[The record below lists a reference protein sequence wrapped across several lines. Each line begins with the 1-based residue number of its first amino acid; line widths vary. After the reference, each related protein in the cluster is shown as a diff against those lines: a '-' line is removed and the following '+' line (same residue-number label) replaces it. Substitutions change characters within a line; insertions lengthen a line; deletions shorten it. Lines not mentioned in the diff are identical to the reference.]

1 MQLRCYTDGMSL
13 PGTRFYQWKKRGK
26 KFLLIMSVVFGIL
39 AAISIFSLID
49 FKNLADRSVSAI
61 SGGFKDFASS
71 MAALQSQEARDSLAN
86 IKNEINNL
94 KSHPAVALWSNL
106 IPQLESSPELFK
118 DLNTFAEA
126 LELVNG
132 DLEHLKN
139 NAFDFIVNQR
149 GEELIK
155 KLKELSAH
163 IADAEQI
170 GVNLQNTAV
179 SLNLALGEDVLGFSA
194 DINTAKQFLD
204 ALVFWL
210 NQPEA
215 QNIAIIFQNPTEIR
229 PAGGFA
235 GSYAEVSL
243 DHGSLSHLKVNDIYY
258 PDKFLKSKIIPPKP
272 LQLITPSWGARDAAW
287 FFDFPAS
294 AGKTISLLEASDIYK
309 ERSMKLSAIIAL
321 NIYVIQSILD
331 IIGPIDLPDYDLV
344 VDKNNFLSEIQR
356 EVEAGDDKRAGDPKR
371 ILRVLTPI
379 FFEKLAG
386 LGDEQKRLLFEKLK
400 NHSLAKDIMI
410 FSKDPL
416 LESYIKSVGLGG
428 EVFNLPKQFS
438 GDYLAVANANIGG
451 GKSDAFIDQAV
462 KLESKLSLDGT
473 VNNYLTIER
482 NHSGQ
487 GQKDWWYRSTNR
499 NYIQILVPTSSVLND
514 ISGNVYRQVKAPLNY
529 GQNNYKADL
538 DLRSIESTLKFLDD
552 FAVEELFQFGKKTFA
567 TWFDV
572 KAGEKKKLELQYQ
585 NANAIAVTDGAKYR
599 FVFDKQAGVK
609 GELELHIEAPAGYK
623 WRESDSHLFN
633 YSNKDVP
640 ARVILNLTLKE
651 EK

>member
-1 MQLRCYTDGMSL
+1 FQ
-13 PGTRFYQWKKRGK
+13 
-26 KFLLIMSVVFGIL
+26 
-39 AAISIFSLID
+39 
-49 FKNLADRSVSAI
+49 
-61 SGGFKDFASS
+61 
-71 MAALQSQEARDSLAN
+71 
-86 IKNEINNL
+86 
-94 KSHPAVALWSNL
+94 
-106 IPQLESSPELFK
+106 
-118 DLNTFAEA
+118 DLNTFAGA
-126 LELVNG
+126 LESVNG
-132 DLEHLKN
+132 DLEYLKN
-139 NAFDFIVNQR
+139 NAFNFIVNQH
-149 GEELIK
+149 GKELIK
-155 KLKELSAH
+155 KLEELSIH
-163 IADAEQI
+163 IADAGQI
-170 GVNLQNTAV
+170 GANLQKTAV
-179 SLNLALGEDVLGFSA
+179 SLNLSLGEDVLGFSA

-210 NQPEA
+210 NQSEA

-287 FFDFPAS
+287 FFDFPTS
-294 AGKTISLLEASDIYK
+294 AEKTISLLEASNIYK
-309 ERSMKLSAIIAL
+309 ERSMRLSAVIAL
-321 NIYVIQSILD
+321 NIHVVQSILD
-331 IIGPIDLPDYDLV
+331 IIGPINLPDYDLV
-344 VDKNNFLSEIQR
+344 IDKDNFLSEIQR

-379 FFEKLAG
+379 FFEKLAE
-386 LGDEQKRLLFEKLK
+386 LGDEQKRLLFEKFK

-410 FSKDPL
+410 FSQDPL

-451 GKSDAFIDQAV
+451 GKSDAFIDQV
-462 KLESKLSLDGT
+462 IRLDSKIGLNGT
-473 VNNYLTIER
+473 VNNYLKIER
-482 NHSGQ
+482 SHNGQ
-487 GQKDWWYRSTNR
+487 GQKDWWYRSTNK
-499 NYIQILVPTSSVLND
+499 NYIQILVPTSAILND
-514 ISGNVYRQVKAPLNY
+514 ISGNIYRSIKAPVNY
-529 GQNNYKADL
+529 QQKNYKVDL

-585 NANAIAVTDGAKYR
+585 NANAISIADGEKYR

-623 WRESDSHLFN
+623 WRENNNHLFN

-640 ARVILNLTLKE
+640 ARVIINLTLKE